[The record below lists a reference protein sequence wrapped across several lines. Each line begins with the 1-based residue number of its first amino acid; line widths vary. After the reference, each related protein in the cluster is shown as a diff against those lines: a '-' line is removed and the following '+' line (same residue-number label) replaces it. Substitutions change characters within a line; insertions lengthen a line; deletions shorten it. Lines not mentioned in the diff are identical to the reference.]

1 VKRAAIVILLLLAC
15 HREAPPPAKKIV
27 HVTTTN
33 MPSDERKVK
42 ENDLIRKSARFL
54 DSAKI
59 GTALG
64 PDGGVAE
71 ETFTFAEH
79 QPVYFTMNLRES
91 PAGLQTHATWLDAKG
106 KELVTEIHPMN
117 GAKRV
122 TFAMK
127 TPLAPGVYRVEGY
140 WGGNFAA
147 EKTFEV
153 VAGKKK

>member
-1 VKRAAIVILLLLAC
+1 MKRAGIAVLLLLAC

-33 MPSDERKVK
+33 IPSDERKVK

-71 ETFTFAEH
+71 ETLTFAER
-79 QPVYFTMNLRES
+79 QPVYFT
-91 PAGLQTHATWLDAKG
+91 LQQYYRNARLWL
-106 KELVTEIHPMN
+106 TEFIRQQH
-117 GAKRV
+117 RV
-122 TFAMK
+122 
-127 TPLAPGVYRVEGY
+127 PD
-140 WGGNFAA
+140 AA
-147 EKTFEV
+147 EFDRE
-153 VAGKKK
+153 ALRWLQ